1 LNDGDFHPTID
12 PITTINGDR
21 KMLSK
26 VELDEYDRKI
36 LRALQE
42 NADISMADLGNL
54 IGLSHTPCWRRLK
67 RLETEGV
74 VRGKVTLLD
83 AKKID
88 LGVRVHAFVTAKNH
102 DEGAL
107 SAFEAA
113 VQSIPEIVECYSTSG
128 DKDYILQIVINSVEE
143 YEQLLRKTLLTLP
156 NVGSIHSTFSLKQ
169 IKYSTQLPI

>member
-1 LNDGDFHPTID
+1 MST
-12 PITTINGDR
+12 
-21 KMLSK
+21 K

-42 NADISMADLGNL
+42 DADISMADLGNL

-74 VRGKVTLLD
+74 IRSKVTLLD
-83 AKKID
+83 TKKID
-88 LGVRVHAFVTAKNH
+88 LSVRVHAFVTAKNH
-102 DEGAL
+102 DEDAL
-107 SAFEAA
+107 SAFEDA

-128 DKDYILQIVINSVEE
+128 DKDYILQIVTKSVDD
-143 YEQLLRKTLLTLP
+143 YEQLMRKTLLKLP

-169 IKYSTQLPI
+169 IKYTTQLPI

>member
-1 LNDGDFHPTID
+1 MTP
-12 PITTINGDR
+12 
-21 KMLSK
+21 K

-74 VRGKVTLLD
+74 IRGKVTLLD

-88 LGVRVHAFVTAKNH
+88 LGVRVFAFVTAQNH
-102 DEGAL
+102 DEDAL
-107 SAFEAA
+107 ITFEAA
-113 VQSIPEIVECYSTSG
+113 VLSIPQIVECYSTSG
-128 DKDYILQIVINSVEE
+128 DNDYVLQIVTNSVDE
-143 YEQLLRKTLLTLP
+143 YDQLLRKTLLKLP
-156 NVGSIHSTFSLKQ
+156 NVGSIRSTFSLKQ
-169 IKYSTQLPI
+169 IKYTTELPI